1 MQELNRLNMEEFLK
15 HESLLAE
22 EDKYLESDDISE
34 EHQPREED
42 AKETLQ
48 DNLENGT
55 SRSQ

>member
-1 MQELNRLNMEEFLK
+1 MEEFLK